1 MLCKIYRKA
10 TSLKELEQRAAMEEE
25 QRATAEEGASTQLYS
40 CFDVGEALSCDG
52 HENFPISST
61 PTSEEINTK
70 EMMDEGVKREVEV
83 TSASSPKQ
91 SANLPEIQVPSYSLE
106 WMQDPLLAQL
116 RSPWLDHWSPYANVL
131 NFQFAD

>member
-25 QRATAEEGASTQLYS
+25 QRATAEEGATQLHL
-40 CFDVGEALSCDG
+40 CFDVGETLSCDG
-52 HENFPISST
+52 HENFPISAT
-61 PTSEEINTK
+61 PSEEINTK
-70 EMMDEGVKREVEV
+70 EMMNEGVKREVEV

-106 WMQDPLLAQL
+106 WMQDPLLTQL